1 MKVKI
6 CGITRPAEAQYLNE
20 AAADYAGFV
29 FHPPSKR
36 NVTLSQAKEIMEGL
50 NPGIRRVA
58 VLVSPDASQIKEL
71 QEAGF
76 DLLQI
81 HGSLSMETV
90 KHAKIPLWYAV
101 NIADPAVLAER
112 MEFFS
117 SLPAVMREKITG
129 IVVDGAEYGGGKT
142 FDWADSRWRDME
154 ILKGRILIL
163 AGGLNEENVQT
174 GIRLFSPDVVDVSSG
189 VEGENGKDE
198 KKLNSFIRK
207 VREYE

>member
-36 NVTLSQAKEIMEGL
+36 NVTLSQAKEVMEVL
-50 NPGIRRVA
+50 NQGIRRVA
-58 VLVSPDASQIKEL
+58 VLVSPDTAQIEVL

-90 KHAKIPLWYAV
+90 QCVKIPLWYAV

-112 MEFFS
+112 MEFLS
-117 SLPAVMREKITG
+117 SLPAALQEKIAG
-129 IVVDGAEYGGGKT
+129 IVVDGAEYGGGRT
-142 FDWADSRWRDME
+142 FDWADSRWRNIE
-154 ILKGRILIL
+154 ILKGRTLIL

-189 VEGENGKDE
+189 VEGENGKDGI
-198 KKLNSFIRK
+198 KINSFIRK